1 MGVTA
6 MNFPQGG
13 PALMLKYMTD
23 VKIDDRVALR
33 KEADE
38 IWADFRPEAEK
49 ANVSSV
55 ILSANSIPSGGIIQR
70 GQAYNFVFQKD
81 PSGVWKCLDTK

>member
-1 MGVTA
+1 
-6 MNFPQGG
+6 
-13 PALMLKYMTD
+13 MLKYMTD
-23 VKIDDRVALR
+23 VKIDDRAALR

-38 IWADFRPEAEK
+38 IWVDFRPEAEK

-55 ILSANSIPSGGIIQR
+55 ILSANSVPSGGIIQT